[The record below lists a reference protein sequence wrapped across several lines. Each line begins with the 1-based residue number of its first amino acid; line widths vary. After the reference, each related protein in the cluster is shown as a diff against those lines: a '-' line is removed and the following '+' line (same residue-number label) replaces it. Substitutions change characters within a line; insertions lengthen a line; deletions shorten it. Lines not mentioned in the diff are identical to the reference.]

1 MRTAN
6 VSISSARLDV
16 LIPHIILVY
25 LYCTARETV
34 TERLNYV
41 LVKAR
46 HSDPRTSI
54 VPQLTVLPMLIHGAN
69 AFTF

>member
-46 HSDPRTSI
+46 HSDPSI